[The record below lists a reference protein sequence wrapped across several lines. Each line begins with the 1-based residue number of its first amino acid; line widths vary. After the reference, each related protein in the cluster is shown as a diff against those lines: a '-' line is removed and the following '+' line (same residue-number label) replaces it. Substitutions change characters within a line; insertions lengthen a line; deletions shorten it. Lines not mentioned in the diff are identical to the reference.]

1 MPTLK
6 LPRLGE
12 QTASATV
19 KRWLIS
25 IGERFEAGD
34 GLVEMEAEEALVLV
48 KAGVAG
54 ILTEIVAGSGQTISC
69 GSKLAQVEELGT
81 AAVLEPKAEQNVS
94 NAPENVPSDE
104 VVPILMPLAGNT
116 MEEGT
121 VLQWL
126 VSEGDTIEIGQ
137 ILCEIETD
145 KATME
150 YESPAA
156 GRLARIVADVD
167 VPVAVKE
174 LIAVLADDDATA
186 DAYLAT
192 QGATAEV
199 VEVGV
204 PANAAKTSV
213 PDNGQHSIIETAID
227 KGGRVKA
234 SPAARKLAAD
244 RGVSLERIGAG
255 RGPEGRILSQDI
267 VNASVEPISDGNGG
281 RRPMSKMRRAIGA
294 NLLQSKQSI
303 PHFYL
308 RITINAGPLHEFY
321 RKQKRETGCS
331 LNDLVVLAVARAM
344 RDFPAVR
351 SQIDG
356 DDIVEFP
363 HANIGIAV
371 GVDDG
376 LVVPVVMNVDSLSLA
391 ELATETKRV
400 VQAGRSGVLENF
412 GKGNF
417 TISNLG
423 MYGVEEFSAIINPPE
438 SGILAVSAMRE
449 TVVVENGAMSPGRV
463 MTMTLS
469 ADHRVIDG
477 LVGAKFMARLKEIL
491 EHPAEELS

>member
-25 IGERFEAGD
+25 IGEQFEAGD
-34 GLVEMEAEEALVLV
+34 GLVEMESEESLVLV
-48 KAGVAG
+48 EAGVAG
-54 ILTEIVAGSGQTISC
+54 ILTEIFAGRGQTISY
-69 GSKLAQVEELGT
+69 GSELAQVEISGKP
-81 AAVLEPKAEQNVS
+81 AVPEEKTEQIVS
-94 NAPENVPSDE
+94 SSSENIPSSE

-121 VLQWL
+121 VLEWM

-167 VPVAVKE
+167 VPIAVKE
-174 LIAVLADDDATA
+174 LIAVLADDDAVA
-186 DAYLAT
+186 DAYLAN
-192 QGATAEV
+192 QGTTAPAVKSAVSTSV
-199 VEVGV
+199 VEAPV
-204 PANAAKTSV
+204 PY
-213 PDNGQHSIIETAID
+213 NGHQSITHAAID
-227 KGGRVKA
+227 TGGRVKA
-234 SPAARKLAAD
+234 SPAARKLAAA
-244 RGVSLERIGAG
+244 RGVSLEAIGAG
-255 RGPEGRILSQDI
+255 RGPGGRILSQDI
-267 VNASVEPISDGNGG
+267 MIAPAGTTSGSNGG
-281 RRPMSKMRRAIGA
+281 RRPMSKMRRAIGV
-294 NLLQSKQSI
+294 NLLQSKQNI

-321 RKQKRETGCS
+321 RGQKPETGCS
-331 LNDLVVLAVARAM
+331 LNDLVVLAVGRAI
-344 RDFPAVR
+344 REFPAVR

-356 DDIVEFP
+356 DHIIEFP

-371 GVDDG
+371 GVEDG
-376 LVVPVVMNVDSLSLA
+376 LVVPVVMNVDKLSLA
-391 ELATETKRV
+391 EVAEETKRV

-477 LVGAKFMARLKEIL
+477 LIGAKFMARLRKIL